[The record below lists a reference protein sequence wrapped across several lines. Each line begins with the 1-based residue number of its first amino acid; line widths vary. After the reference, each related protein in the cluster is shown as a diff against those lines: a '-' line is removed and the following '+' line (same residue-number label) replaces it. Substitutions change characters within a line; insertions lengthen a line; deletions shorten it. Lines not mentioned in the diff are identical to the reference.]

1 MLLQNW
7 ARNVGLSLGFANSS
21 ERAKLYCE
29 SGIEHYEQKQYQEA
43 INDFTQAI
51 ACQIKFG
58 EAYGNRARAYF
69 KLKRHGQAWQD
80 CDRAIELNPKDA
92 MAYTTRAGV
101 KFQLRNYR
109 QAIEDCDRAIELNPR
124 LTKAYY
130 YRGLALCQL
139 KQYPA
144 AVPNFSKVIQAN
156 PYLSQAYYNRGLAHA
171 KLGNKRQAFFD
182 WRHAADLFLRKGE
195 MPLYNKA
202 VKLMASSPLAKQEF
216 HEEMGHMIQRGRENL
231 DNSPM
236 LSKVV
241 R

>member
-1 MLLQNW
+1 
-7 ARNVGLSLGFANSS
+7 
-21 ERAKLYCE
+21 
-29 SGIEHYEQKQYQEA
+29 
-43 INDFTQAI
+43 
-51 ACQIKFG
+51 
-58 EAYGNRARAYF
+58 
-69 KLKRHGQAWQD
+69 
-80 CDRAIELNPKDA
+80 
-92 MAYTTRAGV
+92 
-101 KFQLRNYR
+101 
-109 QAIEDCDRAIELNPR
+109 
-124 LTKAYY
+124 
-130 YRGLALCQL
+130 LCQL

-156 PYLSQAYYNRGLAHA
+156 PYLSQAYYNRGVAKFYSGDIQGAIEDYNNNLALDSSYANAYYNRGLAHA